1 MMNTLDKS
9 DKYMLL
15 SRLLED
21 CKYYCKT
28 GSEKHLWAE
37 NVEEHIRV
45 MNSIWEGFGEN
56 EKPEWTSKDAIDKY
70 AKEMRQVKEH
80 FRVNTIDEKLKS
92 LNGDGAFQIVRVR
105 DNSDTLTSLVVK
117 GLPKDVLEKV
127 KQTILENKID
137 LNEYPK
143 FKRNDFTNTGLWL
156 EYMKDDNTMTVTYCF
171 DDHMELCTL
180 EKEKY
185 PEIVRD
191 IEECLEK
198 DAYIEEISEEQ
209 DEMEME
215 L

>member
-92 LNGDGAFQIVRVR
+92 LNGNGAFQIVRVR

-117 GLPKDVLEKV
+117 GLPKDVLEQV

-137 LNEYPK
+137 LNEYLE

-171 DDHMELCTL
+171 DDYMELCTL

-185 PEIVRD
+185 PEIVHD

>member
-117 GLPKDVLEKV
+117 GLPKDVLEQV

-137 LNEYPK
+137 LNEYPE
-143 FKRNDFTNTGLWL
+143 FKRNF
-156 EYMKDDNTMTVTYCF
+156 
-171 DDHMELCTL
+171 
-180 EKEKY
+180 
-185 PEIVRD
+185 
-191 IEECLEK
+191 
-198 DAYIEEISEEQ
+198 
-209 DEMEME
+209 
-215 L
+215 